1 MSSARTGLVLSGG
14 GARGIAHLGVL
25 KVLIEEGVTID
36 EVSGT
41 SVGAILGAFY
51 CSGYSPDEI
60 LQVIHKERI
69 LRSLR
74 LAWNRSGLLSMKGF
88 VEVLK
93 SYLPH
98 NSFEDLKL
106 PLTVAATEIK
116 EGRIDYFSSGPLIPA
131 VLASASVPA
140 IFDPLLIG
148 ENAYVD
154 GGLMDN
160 VPVRPLL
167 SRCGRL
173 IASHCNPIRQVINI
187 RSVREVS
194 ERSILLAI
202 HVNAAQSLS
211 KCDMVFEPLELG
223 RYSTFDL
230 KHTDEIFE
238 IGYTYARKNFK
249 KIFVSGN
256 TGGGELKGQSKLG

>member
-1 MSSARTGLVLSGG
+1 MSSVRTGMVLSGG

-25 KVLIEEGVTID
+25 KVLAEKGVTID

-51 CSGYSPDEI
+51 CAGFSPDEI
-60 LQVIHKERI
+60 LQIIHKESI
-69 LRSLR
+69 LKSLR

-88 VEVLK
+88 MDVMK
-93 SYLPH
+93 SYFPR
-98 NSFEDLKL
+98 NSFEELKM

-116 EGRIDYFSSGPLIPA
+116 DGRIDYFSSGPLIPA

-148 ENAYVD
+148 ENTYVD

-167 SRCGRL
+167 KRCDRL
-173 IASHCNPIRQVINI
+173 IASHCNPIRQDIDI

-202 HVNAAQSLS
+202 HVNAALSLS
-211 KCDMVFEPLELG
+211 KCDMIFEPRDLG

-230 KHTDEIFE
+230 KHADEIFD
-238 IGYTYARKNFK
+238 IGYTYASKNFK
-249 KIFVSGN
+249 RIFATPNAGARQ
-256 TGGGELKGQSKLG
+256 LKHDS